1 MQDRKVIVAASEA
14 AVRINNINNEL
25 VRNELLKDLKEGNFQ
40 RVQQELGVCVVPDSE
55 FIQLKRSLE
64 AHSLK
69 QTFIIV
75 ILVTLLGSLAVILVP
90 NPWAPCVAALWL
102 LTIPLLKR
110 HLE

>member
-1 MQDRKVIVAASEA
+1 MQDLKNVVAASEA
-14 AVRINNINNEL
+14 ASRINQINNET
-25 VRNELLKDLKEGNFQ
+25 VKNVLKQDLKEGNFQ
-40 RVQQELGVCVVPDSE
+40 KVQQELGVCVVPDSE
-55 FIQLKRSLE
+55 FMQLKKELKD
-64 AHSLK
+64 HSLK

>member
-1 MQDRKVIVAASEA
+1 MQDLKNVVAASEA
-14 AVRINNINNEL
+14 ASRINEINNNEIK
-25 VRNELLKDLKEGNFQ
+25 NELKKDLKEGNFQ

-55 FIQLKRSLE
+55 IIKLKRSLE

>member
-1 MQDRKVIVAASEA
+1 MAISKNVIAASQA
-14 AVRINNINNEL
+14 AARINAISNEFIKN
-25 VRNELLKDLKEGNFQ
+25 VLLKDLKEGNFQ
-40 RVQQELGVCVVPDSE
+40 KVQQELGVCVVPDSE
-55 FIQLKRSLE
+55 FMQLKKSLE
-64 AHSLK
+64 VHSFK

>member
-1 MQDRKVIVAASEA
+1 MQDLKNVVAASEA
-14 AVRINNINNEL
+14 AVRINAINNNEIK
-25 VRNELLKDLKEGNFQ
+25 NELIKDLKEGNFQ
-40 RVQQELGVCVVPDSE
+40 KVQQELGVIVVPDSE
-55 FIQLKRSLE
+55 FMQLKKKFE
-64 AHSLK
+64 AHNLRL
-69 QTFIIV
+69 TYLIV